1 MIVLLKEV
9 VVHVVKRKLLLS
21 AKCATAGEMWV
32 DMLSSVHM
40 GHRERSVV
48 WYYPSFLNPLV

>member
-1 MIVLLKEV
+1 MLLKEV